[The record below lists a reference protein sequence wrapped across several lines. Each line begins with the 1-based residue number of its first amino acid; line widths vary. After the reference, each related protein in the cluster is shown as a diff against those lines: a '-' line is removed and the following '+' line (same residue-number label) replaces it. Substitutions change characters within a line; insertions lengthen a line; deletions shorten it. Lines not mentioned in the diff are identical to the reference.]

1 MAAPPQQFD
10 WQRQRILLLDQD
22 DQFRFWARGVFN
34 RLGAAEVISTASG
47 FDALHA
53 LERTDATLGMID
65 FEFKGMTAAEFI
77 RDVRAKR
84 AQRLSALPI
93 ILMAKTQDKKSIY
106 EASLRGIEGIIV
118 KPIAEKAMLT
128 RVVAT
133 ILKPERIVLNAKF
146 AGPDRRELP
155 RIQPEA
161 PKAATAAPSRS
172 EPKAAARPAGKERTI
187 PTGVVLKRK
196 GKTPPP
202 KPAAAP
208 SAPIE
213 TRAPPATPKVQTPP
227 KLDERDIVAAKPA
240 VEIRDFSD
248 EVADTPK
255 QEVRDFADEV
265 VQAPPKKERA
275 DWKAALV
282 PKKKD
287 KKKERDSKPSV
298 DIVGILGAHQAW
310 LDSNGQEGEKARFEG
325 MDLSGADLAGANLAN
340 ASMRGVNLSDSDCS
354 GAQMMSAELRR
365 ANLSGARLAG
375 ADLSY
380 AAMRH
385 VDLSLADLSGAI
397 LVGADLAGAR
407 LAKTNVK
414 QADLTRAS
422 LLGADLDNANLEE
435 AGGLTQ
441 SQVGKAYGTKSTK
454 LPPGLKAGSPEE
466 WSENL

>member
-1 MAAPPQQFD
+1 MAALPQQFD
-10 WQRQRILLLDQD
+10 WKRQRILLLDQD

-34 RLGAAEVISTASG
+34 RLGTAEVISTASG

-53 LERTDATLGMID
+53 LERTDATLGMVD
-65 FEFKGMTAAEFI
+65 LEFKGMTAAEFI

-84 AQRLSALPI
+84 TQRLSALPI

-106 EASLRGIEGIIV
+106 EASLQGIEGIIV

-133 ILKPERIVLNAKF
+133 ILKPERIVLNSTF

-155 RIQPEA
+155 RIAPEA
-161 PKAATAAPSRS
+161 PKAAPVPRARP
-172 EPKAAARPAGKERTI
+172 EPKAAPRPAGKERKG
-187 PTGVVLKRK
+187 PTGVVLKPQ
-196 GKTPPP
+196 GKTAPA
-202 KPAAAP
+202 KPAAP
-208 SAPIE
+208 KGEPIE
-213 TRAPPATPKVQTPP
+213 MRDPPAPAKKPAP
-227 KLDERDIVAAKPA
+227 AKLDDADIVAATPKA
-240 VEIRDFSD
+240 EIRDFTD
-248 EVADTPK
+248 EIADTPK
-255 QEVRDFADEV
+255 KEVRDFADEV
-265 VQAPPKKERA
+265 VQAPPKKERP
-275 DWKAALV
+275 DWKAALT
-282 PKKKD
+282 PKKKP
-287 KKKERDSKPSV
+287 KKKRDDKPSV
-298 DIVGILGAHQAW
+298 DIEGILGAHQTW
-310 LDSNGQEGEKARFEG
+310 LDTNGQEGEKARFEG

-365 ANLSGARLAG
+365 ANLSGARLDG
-375 ADLSY
+375 ADLSF

-422 LLGADLDNANLEE
+422 LLGADLDNADLKE

-441 SQVGKAYGTKSTK
+441 SQVGKAYGTKSTV